1 MIRVPPLVLVLVLAV
16 LLAACGNQPRQ
27 PDWLVNA
34 DGAQDRYARAYL
46 SGRDRDAAAEFTRLR
61 SEVASTAQP
70 GLVAR
75 AELTRCAMQVAT
87 LDFAPCVAF
96 EALRADAPEAERA
109 YADFLE
115 GRLDP
120 SRAKLLPEEYR
131 GIGGGQGGAA
141 ALEGIQ
147 SPLSRLIAAGVLM
160 RSGKADPG
168 VLQAAADTAS
178 GQGWRRAVMAWLGAQ
193 AMRAE
198 QAGAVEEAAR
208 LRRRMQ
214 LAEDAAGVAAPT
226 RPTGSVPA
234 TVPTATV
241 PSAR

>member
-1 MIRVPPLVLVLVLAV
+1 M
-16 LLAACGNQPRQ
+16 LLGCGSKPRQ

-46 SGRDRDAAAEFTRLR
+46 SGRERDAAAEFTRLR

-75 AELTRCAMQVAT
+75 AELTRCALQVAT
-87 LDFAPCVAF
+87 LDFAPCAGF

-120 SRAKLLPEEYR
+120 AGGKLLPQEYR
-131 GIGGGQGGAA
+131 GIGAGEGGAA
-141 ALEGIQ
+141 AVKGIEN
-147 SPLSRLIAAGVLM
+147 PLSRVIAAGVLL
-160 RSGKADPG
+160 RTGKADPG
-168 VLQAAADTAS
+168 VLQVAVDTAS
-178 GQGWRRAVMAWLGAQ
+178 EQGWRRAVLAWLGAQ

-198 QAGAVEEAAR
+198 QAGAMDEAAR
-208 LRRRMQ
+208 IRRRMS
-214 LAEDAAGVAAPT
+214 LADDAGVVAPT

-234 TVPTATV
+234 TTGTV

>member
-1 MIRVPPLVLVLVLAV
+1 MTRLLPLVLAV
-16 LLAACGNQPRQ
+16 LLIACGTKPRQ

-46 SGRDRDAAAEFTRLR
+46 SGLDRVAAAEFTRLR
-61 SEVASTAQP
+61 SALASTAQP

-75 AELTRCAMQVAT
+75 AELTRCALQVAT
-87 LDFAPCVAF
+87 LDFAPCVGF

-115 GRLDP
+115 GRLEP
-120 SRAKLLPEEYR
+120 ARAKLLPQDYR
-131 GIGGGQGGAA
+131 GLVGGQASAA
-141 ALEGIQ
+141 ALKGIQ
-147 SPLSRLIAAGVLM
+147 DPLSRVIAAGVLL

-168 VLQAAADTAS
+168 VLQAAVDSAS
-178 GQGWRRAVMAWLGAQ
+178 DQGWRRAVMAWLGAQ

-234 TVPTATV
+234 TTAPMGPV